1 MSKFD
6 KYFKEFDPEPEAGPP
21 GNESI
26 STADLSAMEQRIN
39 KHMAES
45 ISRLEDK
52 LKAAY
57 AGQSHNDSTHGMQ
70 EPTPADNNDQED
82 NENV

>member
-6 KYFKEFDPEPEAGPP
+6 KYFKEFDPKPEAGPP
-21 GNESI
+21 GNEPI
-26 STADLSAMEQRIN
+26 STSDLSAMEQRIN

-57 AGQSHNDSTHGMQ
+57 AGQTQSNGNQGMQ
-70 EPTPADNNDQED
+70 EPTPADNDQED

>member
-6 KYFKEFDPEPEAGPP
+6 KYFKEFDPKPEAGPP
-21 GNESI
+21 GNEPI

-57 AGQSHNDSTHGMQ
+57 AGQTPSDSNHGTQ
-70 EPTPADNNDQED
+70 EQTPAENNDQED
-82 NENV
+82 NQNV

>member
-6 KYFKEFDPEPEAGPP
+6 KYFKEFDSKPEAGPP
-21 GNESI
+21 DNDPI

-57 AGQSHNDSTHGMQ
+57 AIQTPDNSNTGTQDPTH
-70 EPTPADNNDQED
+70 ANNDQED

>member
-6 KYFKEFDPEPEAGPP
+6 KYFKEFDPKPEEGPP
-21 GNESI
+21 GTAPI
-26 STADLSAMEQRIN
+26 STTDLSAMEQRIN

-57 AGQSHNDSTHGMQ
+57 AEQTHNDSNTGAQ
-70 EPTPADNNDQED
+70 DPTPADNNDQEGND
-82 NENV
+82 NV